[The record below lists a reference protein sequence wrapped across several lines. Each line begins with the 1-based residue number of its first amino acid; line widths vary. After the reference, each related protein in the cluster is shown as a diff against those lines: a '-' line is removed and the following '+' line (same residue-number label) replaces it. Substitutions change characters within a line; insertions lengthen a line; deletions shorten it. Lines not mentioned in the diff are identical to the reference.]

1 MKGHWKV
8 ELYVC
13 QYEKPYRTKFGFA
26 ASAVDAASAAAVE
39 GGVGAD
45 VAVDVVSADLAFVV
59 EK

>member
-1 MKGHWKV
+1 MRSLETGIT
-8 ELYVC
+8 C
-13 QYEKPYRTKFGFA
+13 QYEKHYHTKFGFA

>member
-1 MKGHWKV
+1 MI
-8 ELYVC
+8 C